1 MRAAVNE
8 VGYTREYQKKWGREN
23 TICGDEL
30 QVAIHIGRQ
39 SDGIGQGVSRDGW
52 GDQGIFRGM
61 AVNCPEY
68 DNMPFDHWLAKR
80 LGMTL
85 FKSGLGGI
93 DIKTLVAMNNNCVS
107 HVTVA
112 IPMLP
117 SCDNTGE
124 ILDIVKKIT
133 GCTDVI
139 LNGTGNYV
147 SHSSIADCGITGR
160 KLAVDFYGGNC
171 RIGGGSPWTKD
182 GTKADLTLNIHARK
196 LALDFMR
203 QHHLECVY
211 TSLSCSI
218 GSPEIEISYHD
229 TCGNELLNEKATA
242 KPSELIRKY
251 GLDKPVF
258 ARLCREGLF
267 SQLD

>member
-1 MRAAVNE
+1 MKYKGIELKEFTSEKPVIFDPPKRMLAWDYDDETPTEVEVIAFIPNRYHKAIEQMSVYIHCAEIPDSELATFIQLAAWASN
-8 VGYTREYQKKWGREN
+8 GFGIMKREE
-23 TICGDEL
+23 
-30 QVAIHIGRQ
+30 
-39 SDGIGQGVSRDGW
+39 
-52 GDQGIFRGM
+52 
-61 AVNCPEY
+61 AVNCPEH

-93 DIKTLVAMNNNCVS
+93 DIMILVAMNNNCVS

-171 RIGGGSPWTKD
+171 RIGG
-182 GTKADLTLNIHARK
+182 ARPGPR
-196 LALDFMR
+196 MEPR
-203 QHHLECVY
+203 P
-211 TSLSCSI
+211 TS
-218 GSPEIEISYHD
+218 
-229 TCGNELLNEKATA
+229 
-242 KPSELIRKY
+242 R
-251 GLDKPVF
+251 
-258 ARLCREGLF
+258 
-267 SQLD
+267 